1 MQFLHAS
8 TTTKT
13 YKFLTFADLFLRS
26 LEHSS
31 KVMLFEKLFRRVL
44 LHIHTENAT
53 SQVLHFG

>member
-1 MQFLHAS
+1 MQFLHTS

-53 SQVLHFG
+53 SQVLHLG